1 MGDIL
6 RLSRDDKT
14 PFLEVTIE
22 LENERLISSTHF
34 IYLHC
39 IEEEIDMI

>member
-6 RLSRDDKT
+6 RLTREEKF

-22 LENERLISSTHF
+22 LENERVQSNNHF

-39 IEEEIDMI
+39 VEEEIDMI